1 MPLRVVELSPAH
13 YTAYA
18 VFDSGTWRF
27 TTVVSVDGRSQSFSV
42 ERVLS

>member
-1 MPLRVVELSPAH
+1 MALRVVRLSPGH

-18 VFDSGTWRF
+18 VFEPGTWRF
-27 TTVVSVDGRSQSFSV
+27 TTVEMIDGRPQAFSI